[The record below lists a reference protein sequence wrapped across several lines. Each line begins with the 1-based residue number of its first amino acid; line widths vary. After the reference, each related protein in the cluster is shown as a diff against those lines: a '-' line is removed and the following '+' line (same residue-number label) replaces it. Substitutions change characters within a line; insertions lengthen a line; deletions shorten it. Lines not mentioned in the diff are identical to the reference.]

1 MAGTPQRLLFLLLLI
16 GINAALPLR
25 VTAESIPINSVPV
38 EKPDSSTP
46 SVEGED
52 GKEKSSSEPVEEDEV
67 EEVVEEESDSEPVPI
82 PVPPPGEDDPTPPTP
97 PQTEEDKGIEDDVV
111 EEDAEI
117 IKDDEEDEGLITPN
131 PLLQEEDKKPQ
142 QELQPLDPYEIEEQE
157 FEADNALPKTPQN
170 PFDKPNI
177 DQLIQ
182 KQFNE
187 DMWRLMRGALPCLET
202 SATCLQLLQQRAIVQ
217 SPLLKELDA
226 RVQEAND
233 KIEEAKA
240 SGRKIIKLSILTPA
254 LQYLLGPAPTPGQ
267 PQPQGTGLIDNLG
280 AIFRGDIGIING
292 LLRVV
297 GIPLFQGSQGGNP
310 QAQRSAIAVAD
321 LQIKVAQ
328 LQRSR
333 AELSNKIRE
342 QTAIVLI
349 RFDEARTD
357 FQTAQV
363 LAGRVSDQFKVYE
376 IRYTR
381 GNSDT
386 ETYLSRLNQFD
397 KTKAQ
402 TYSSWAKMRRSL
414 FELKLLVL
422 NVQQAEL

>member
-1 MAGTPQRLLFLLLLI
+1 MGAIQRQLLFLLLLNL
-16 GINAALPLR
+16 GINLGLPSR
-25 VTAESIPINSVPV
+25 VAAESIPINPVPA
-38 EKPDSSTP
+38 EKPVSPTP
-46 SVEGED
+46 SVEEENGE
-52 GKEKSSSEPVEEDEV
+52 KKPSSEPVVEKEEV
-67 EEVVEEESDSEPVPI
+67 EEVIEEDLENEPI
-82 PVPPPGEDDPTPPTP
+82 PVPVAPPGEDKPTSPTP
-97 PQTEEDKGIEDDVV
+97 PQTEDNKEIEDDTVEDN
-111 EEDAEI
+111 EEDG
-117 IKDDEEDEGLITPN
+117 GLITPN
-131 PLLQEEDKKPQ
+131 PLLQEGEDKKPQ
-142 QELQPLDPYEIEEQE
+142 QELQPLDPYDIEEQE

-254 LQYLLGPAPTPGQ
+254 LQYLLGPAPSPGQ
-267 PQPQGTGLIDNLG
+267 PQPTGTGLIDNLG
-280 AIFRGDIGIING
+280 AILRGDIGIING

-310 QAQRSAIAVAD
+310 EAQRSAIAVAD

-333 AELSNKIRE
+333 AELSDKIRE
-342 QTAIVLI
+342 QTTIALI
-349 RFDEARTD
+349 KFDEARTD

-402 TYSSWAKMRRSL
+402 TYSAWAKMRRSL

>member
-1 MAGTPQRLLFLLLLI
+1 
-16 GINAALPLR
+16 LR
-25 VTAESIPINSVPV
+25 VNAESIPINPVPV
-38 EKPDSSTP
+38 EKP
-46 SVEGED
+46 
-52 GKEKSSSEPVEEDEV
+52 SSEPVIEDEEV
-67 EEVVEEESDSEPVPI
+67 EEVIEEDSDSEPI
-82 PVPPPGEDDPTPPTP
+82 PVPVAPPGEDKPSPASPPP
-97 PQTEEDKGIEDDVV
+97 KTEDNKEIEDDTV

-117 IKDDEEDEGLITPN
+117 VKDNEEDEGLITPN
-131 PLLQEEDKKPQ
+131 PLLQEEEDKKPQ
-142 QELQPLDPYEIEEQE
+142 QELQPLDPYDIEEQE

-254 LQYLLGPAPTPGQ
+254 LQYLLGPAPQPGQ
-267 PQPQGTGLIDNLG
+267 PQPAGTGLIDNLG
-280 AIFRGDIGIING
+280 AILRGKTGIING

-342 QTAIVLI
+342 QTAISLI
-349 RFDEARTD
+349 KFDEARTD

-363 LAGRVSDQFKVYE
+363 LAGRVNDQFKVYE

-386 ETYLSRLNQFD
+386 ETYLTRLNQFD

-402 TYSSWAKMRRSL
+402 TYSAWAKMRRSL

-422 NVQQAEL
+422 NVQEAEL